1 MKSVLWLIAL
11 AGCSE
16 SVADNFAKPPPPP
29 PPPPASALSVEL
41 AAVTL
46 GDDCAPPPAPAAPK
60 PAITKPPESVVP
72 GTPAAPMKT
81 APGAAYRGHCDQTT
95 MQLVIKTPASFKAG
109 TVKIKKVELLDT
121 DGKLLQTLAARNPRS
136 WGTVYQP
143 WDEKLGPAQQV
154 KSMYDLAA
162 PDWNKLT
169 NGRWNAHQKT
179 FQVRVL
185 VEVGGANKTVTKSA
199 ITAARLPPPVPT

>member
-1 MKSVLWLIAL
+1 MKGLLWMLAL
-11 AGCSE
+11 AGCTE
-16 SVADNFAKPPPPP
+16 SVADNFAKPPPPLP
-29 PPPPASALSVEL
+29 SAVSVEL

-46 GDDCAPPPAPAAPK
+46 GDDCAPPPAPANPK
-60 PAITKPPESVVP
+60 VTRPSDSGVP
-72 GTPAAPMKT
+72 STPAAPMKT

-95 MQLVIKTPASFKAG
+95 MQLVIKTPSSFKAG
-109 TVKIKKVELLDT
+109 TVKIKKVELLDNE
-121 DGKLLQTLAARNPRS
+121 GQLLQTLAARNPRS
-136 WGTVYQP
+136 WVTVYQP
-143 WDEKLGPAQQV
+143 WDEKLAAGSTV

-169 NGRWNAHQKT
+169 NGRWNAHSKT
-179 FQVRVL
+179 FRVRVV

>member
-1 MKSVLWLIAL
+1 MKGLLWMLAL
-11 AGCSE
+11 AGCTE

-29 PPPPASALSVEL
+29 TSAVTVEL

-46 GDDCAPPPAPAAPK
+46 GDDCAPPATNPK
-60 PAITKPPESVVP
+60 PAITKPPASVERS
-72 GTPAAPMKT
+72 TPAAPMKV

-95 MQLVIKTPASFKAG
+95 MQLVIKTPSSFKAG
-109 TVKIKKVELLDT
+109 TVKIKKVELLDNE
-121 DGKLLQTLAARNPRS
+121 GKVLQTLAARNPRS
-136 WGTVYQP
+136 WVTVYQP
-143 WDEKLGPAQQV
+143 WDEKLAAGSTV

-169 NGRWNAHQKT
+169 NGRWNAHSKT

-185 VEVGGANKTVTKSA
+185 VEVGGANKSVTKSA
-199 ITAARLPPPVPT
+199 IIAARLPPPVPT

>member
-1 MKSVLWLIAL
+1 MKTMLWLIAL
-11 AGCSE
+11 AGCTE
-16 SVADNFAKPPPPP
+16 SVADNFAKPPPSPT
-29 PPPPASALSVEL
+29 STLSVEL

-46 GDDCAPPPAPAAPK
+46 GDDCAPPPSAQPPASPK
-60 PAITKPPESVVP
+60 PAITKPPESLAP
-72 GTPAAPMKT
+72 GTPAAPARA
-81 APGAAYRGHCDQTT
+81 APGYRGHCDQTT

-109 TVKIKKVELLDT
+109 TVKIKKVELLDA

-143 WDEKLGPAQQV
+143 WDEKLGPAQHV

-169 NGRWNAHQKT
+169 NGRWNAHSKA